1 MKVTVELKTNNGITQ
16 YTMFEDAY
24 RVYLSPQTN
33 GISFQQD
40 NDLPGYCITEGVI
53 LGGENKADE
62 EKADEEKEDG
72 DD

>member
-33 GISFQQD
+33 GISFYQD
-40 NDLPGYCITEGVI
+40 NDLPGYCISEGVV
-53 LGGENKADE
+53 LGGED
-62 EKADEEKEDG
+62 KADEEKEEEKDG